1 MRSLNARLLLAATLV
16 LAAFLGLT
24 GFTLDQAFQRTA
36 LSATQDRLQGQ
47 VYMLL
52 SAAQFEAP
60 EKRMM
65 PTSLP
70 DPRLSTPSSGL
81 YAQLTRDDGTTV
93 WRSLSM
99 LGLTIAV
106 ERPTRMGVPI
116 FGTATASDGTPLF
129 TLTFSVR
136 WEGKRRNDER
146 VYTVQV
152 AESRQEYDNQV
163 QAFRRSLSTWLA
175 VSALVLLAVQALI
188 LHWGL
193 RPLRRVAEE
202 VGEVESGRKES
213 LSGDY
218 PTELQRLVI
227 NLNALIRNSKANLER
242 YRRALG
248 DLAHSF
254 KTPLAVMRSAADTG
268 GRVEDLRETVRE
280 QVSRLDNTVQYQL
293 QRAAASG
300 RSALATPIA
309 VEPVVNKVV
318 QSLAKVYAGRKLQFD
333 VTVERGAEFFGD
345 EGDLLEIVG
354 NLAENASKWAARR
367 VRIRAGAG
375 AGAKTSRR
383 PLELI
388 IEDDGPGIPA
398 DQCKTIFERGYR
410 ADTAVPGHGIGLA
423 IVRDLVYEV
432 YHGKLTVGRSEDL
445 GGARVVARVT
455 F

>member
-1 MRSLNARLLLAATLV
+1 MRSLNARLLLAATLT

-24 GFTLDQAFQRTA
+24 GFTLDQAFQRSA

-81 YAQLTRDDGTTV
+81 YAQLAREDGTTV

-99 LGLTIAV
+99 LGLTIPMD
-106 ERPTRMGVPI
+106 RPTRMGVPI
-116 FGTATASDGTPLF
+116 FGTAEASDGTPLF
-129 TLTFSVR
+129 TLIFSVR

-163 QAFRRSLSTWLA
+163 QAFRRSLGIWLA
-175 VSALVLLAVQALI
+175 ASAIVLLAVQALI

-202 VGEVESGRKES
+202 VREVESGRKES
-213 LSGDY
+213 LIGDY
-218 PTELQRLVI
+218 PTELQRLVV

-309 VEPVVNKVV
+309 VEPVVKKVV
-318 QSLAKVYAGRKLQFD
+318 QSLAKVYAERQLHFE
-333 VTVERGAEFFGD
+333 VAVERGAEFFGD

-354 NLAENASKWAARR
+354 NLAENASKWAKRR
-367 VRIRAGAG
+367 VRIRASVGAG
-375 AGAKTSRR
+375 TDRSRR
-383 PLELI
+383 PLELS
-388 IEDDGPGIPA
+388 IEDDGPGIPEEE
-398 DQCKTIFERGYR
+398 CKTIFERGYR

-432 YHGKLTVGRSEDL
+432 YHGELTVGRSDDL
-445 GGARVVARVT
+445 GGARVLARVT

>member
-1 MRSLNARLLLAATLV
+1 MRSLNARLLLAATLT

-24 GFTLDQAFQRTA
+24 GFTLDQAFQRSA
-36 LSATQDRLQGQ
+36 LSAMQDRLQGQ

-81 YAQLTRDDGTTV
+81 YAQLTRADGTSV

-99 LGLTIAV
+99 LGLTIPV

-116 FGTATASDGTPLF
+116 FAAAEASDGTPLF
-129 TLTFSVR
+129 TLVFSVR
-136 WEGKRRNDER
+136 WEGKRRNEER

-175 VSALVLLAVQALI
+175 ASATVLLAVQALI

-202 VGEVESGRKES
+202 VREVESGRKES
-213 LSGDY
+213 LIGDY
-218 PTELQRLVI
+218 PTELQRLVV
-227 NLNALIRNSKANLER
+227 NLNALVRNSKANLER

-268 GRVEDLRETVRE
+268 GRVEDLREIVRE

-300 RSALATPIA
+300 RSALATPIP

-318 QSLAKVYAGRKLQFD
+318 QSLAKVYADRRLQFE
-333 VTVERGAEFFGD
+333 VTVERGAEFVGD

-354 NLAENASKWAARR
+354 NLAENASKWAKQR
-367 VRIRAGAG
+367 VRIGASVGAG
-375 AGAKTSRR
+375 ADRSRR
-383 PLELI
+383 PLELS
-388 IEDDGPGIPA
+388 IEDDGPGIPP
-398 DQCKTIFERGYR
+398 DECKTIFERGYR

-432 YHGKLTVGRSEDL
+432 YHGVLTVGRSEDL